1 MFFSS
6 WCSGAEA
13 AATLLKQE
21 STHWYELNAWC
32 ARQCVCVC
40 VCVFVGRA
48 AAAAALRAGY
58 RTGSVGLWGFS
69 WLSERLKGRLLS
81 GGSDREHRPLSVVF
95 VASWR
100 LPLNQKLCLC
110 LSTARWKYGV
120 WKGAINFMHGPPGE
134 LYRAKAAEASCSECG
149 GGGLVVRL
157 RAEWFVEA
165 IRVDAGWL
173 CCRQR
178 ALLYYVTAFFFFF
191 LSYLFH
197 VSSSSVDAAQIVN
210 TSDAHTHTQRLDTLQ
225 SHN

>member
-6 WCSGAEA
+6 WCLGAEA

-178 ALLYYVTAFFFFF
+178 ALLYYVTAFFFFI
-191 LSYLFH
+191 LP
-197 VSSSSVDAAQIVN
+197 VSCEQLKCWCSTDC
-210 TSDAHTHTQRLDTLQ
+210 
-225 SHN
+225 